1 MCNLL
6 PVSHLG
12 TGPISDRTKCIH
24 FCVGFVK
31 KGSSSAIPILK
42 HSILKIKQTNV
53 YTFAFY
59 SAICAEVVI
68 TITLRT
74 KKKDVKSKTLEI

>member
-1 MCNLL
+1 MYTFNIKRDVHLL

-74 KKKDVKSKTLEI
+74 KI